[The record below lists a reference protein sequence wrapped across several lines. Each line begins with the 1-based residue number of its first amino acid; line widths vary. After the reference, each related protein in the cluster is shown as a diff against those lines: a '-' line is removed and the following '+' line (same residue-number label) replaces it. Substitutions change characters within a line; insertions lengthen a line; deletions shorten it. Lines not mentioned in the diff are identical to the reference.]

1 MSATIAARA
10 RSGST
15 LTAPMKRAAPP
26 RRKAPWL
33 SRIWRAVGRRP
44 GRAFVL
50 LVFTAVAA
58 AILANAM
65 LMQKVRHPAPI
76 LSAPMQGPYA
86 RSGERRTETPAAAVT
101 PAAQPASAQ
110 ASTQGFVPPARPS
123 DLTQLIRET
132 TQPRPPAAVT
142 NVPRTAPATAA
153 AAPAPV
159 TRSAA
164 VRDPIADLI
173 NGGDIRPPA
182 DIRGA
187 KPSQR

>member
-15 LTAPMKRAAPP
+15 LTAPIKRAAPP

-65 LMQKVRHPAPI
+65 LLQKVRHPAPI

-86 RSGERRTETPAAAVT
+86 RSVERRTETPPAAVT
-101 PAAQPASAQ
+101 PAAQPAS

-153 AAPAPV
+153 HAPAPV

-164 VRDPIADLI
+164 MRDPIADLI